1 MLTSLTPAGAPAGW
15 IALPQPWTAPGRPAL
30 APQAGAG
37 PGGAGP
43 RVLVVED
50 EWLISIQLEQTL
62 AAAGFEVVGTAASAA
77 TAVAL
82 AGRERP
88 DLVLMDIRLR
98 GPADGIEAAR
108 EIADRFGIRSLFVSA
123 HGSDPATVARGSSVS
138 PAGWLPKP
146 FTEAELLRAVRAAL
160 SLP

>member
-1 MLTSLTPAGAPAGW
+1 MLTSLTPAWAPAGW
-15 IALPQPWTAPGRPAL
+15 IALPQPWTAPDRPAL
-30 APQAGAG
+30 APQTGAG

-62 AAAGFEVVGTAASAA
+62 AAVGFEVVGTAGSAA
-77 TAVAL
+77 NAVAL

-88 DLVLMDIRLR
+88 DLVLMDIRLS
-98 GPADGIEAAR
+98 GPADGIEAPR
-108 EIADRFGIRSLFVSA
+108 EIRAPLGLRRLFGSARADRT
-123 HGSDPATVARGSSVS
+123 PVARGSTVS

>member
-62 AAAGFEVVGTAASAA
+62 TKAGFEVVGTAGSAA
-77 TAVAL
+77 DAVAL

-98 GPADGIEAAR
+98 GPVDGIEAAR
-108 EIADRFGIRSLFVSA
+108 EILDRFGVRSLFVSA
-123 HGSDPATVARGSSVS
+123 HSDPATVARGGAAR
-138 PAGWLPKP
+138 PAGWLSKP

>member
-1 MLTSLTPAGAPAGW
+1 M
-15 IALPQPWTAPGRPAL
+15 
-30 APQAGAG
+30 
-37 PGGAGP
+37 
-43 RVLVVED
+43 LVVED

-62 AAAGFEVVGTAASAA
+62 AAAGFEVVGTAGSAA
-77 TAVAL
+77 DAVAL

-88 DLVLMDIRLR
+88 DLVLMDIRLS

-123 HGSDPATVARGSSVS
+123 HADPATVARGSTVS

>member
-1 MLTSLTPAGAPAGW
+1 VADQRPARADAGRGRLRGRRHRRQRGGRCGARRAGAA
-15 IALPQPWTAPGRPAL
+15 RPRAD
-30 APQAGAG
+30 GH
-37 PGGAGP
+37 
-43 RVLVVED
+43 
-50 EWLISIQLEQTL
+50 
-62 AAAGFEVVGTAASAA
+62 
-77 TAVAL
+77 
-82 AGRERP
+82 
-88 DLVLMDIRLR
+88 IRLR
-98 GPADGIEAAR
+98 GPVDGIEAAR

>member
-1 MLTSLTPAGAPAGW
+1 MLTSVTPAGLPTGW
-15 IALPQPWTAPGRPAL
+15 MAWGHPVFGAQG
-30 APQAGAG
+30 GAG
-37 PGGAGP
+37 PGTAKR

-50 EWLISIQLEQTL
+50 EWLISVQLEQMLT
-62 AAAGFEVVGTAASAA
+62 AAGFDVAGTVADAAG
-77 TAVAL
+77 AVAL

-108 EIADRFGIRSLFVSA
+108 EILDRFGIRSLFVSA
-123 HGSDPATVARGSSVS
+123 HSDPATVARGGAAR
-138 PAGWLPKP
+138 PAGWLSKP
-146 FTEAELLRAVRAAL
+146 FTEAELLQAVRAAL

>member
-1 MLTSLTPAGAPAGW
+1 MLTSLTPGGGGVDRPPA
-15 IALPQPWTAPGRPAL
+15 ALDGPGRPAL
-30 APQAGAG
+30 APRPVPAR
-37 PGGAGP
+37 GAGP

-62 AAAGFEVVGTAASAA
+62 AAAGFEVVGTAAARRRRGARRAGAA
-77 TAVAL
+77 
-82 AGRERP
+82 RP
-88 DLVLMDIRLR
+88 R
-98 GPADGIEAAR
+98 ADGHPPPRPGGRYRGRA

-123 HGSDPATVARGSSVS
+123 HGSDPATVACGSSVS

-146 FTEAELLRAVRAAL
+146 FTETELLRAVRAAL

>member
-1 MLTSLTPAGAPAGW
+1 MLTSVVPAGVPAGW
-15 IALPQPWTAPGRPAL
+15 VALPGRWTDWGDPAL

-37 PGGAGP
+37 PGAAGP
-43 RVLVVED
+43 RVLIVED
-50 EWLISIQLEQTL
+50 EWLISMQLEQTL
-62 AAAGFEVVGTAASAA
+62 ARAGFEVGGTAADAA

-88 DLVLMDIRLR
+88 DLVLMDIRLA
-98 GPADGIEAAR
+98 GPVDAIEAAR
-108 EIADRFGIRSLFVSA
+108 EIVDRFGIRSLFVSA
-123 HGSDPATVARGSSVS
+123 HSDPATVARGGTVT

-160 SLP
+160 SPP

>member
-15 IALPQPWTAPGRPAL
+15 IALPQPWTVPGRPAL

-62 AAAGFEVVGTAASAA
+62 AAAGFEVVGTAGHAA
-77 TAVAL
+77 DAVAL

-98 GPADGIEAAR
+98 GPVDGVEAAR

-123 HGSDPATVARGSSVS
+123 HADPATVARGSTVS